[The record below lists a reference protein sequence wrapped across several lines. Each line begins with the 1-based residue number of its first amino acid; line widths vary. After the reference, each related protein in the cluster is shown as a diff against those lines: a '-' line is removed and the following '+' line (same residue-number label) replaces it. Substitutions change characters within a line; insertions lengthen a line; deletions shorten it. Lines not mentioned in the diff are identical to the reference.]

1 MHEFVEILI
10 MLILN
15 PSGKP
20 LEFDILYK
28 SAERTVLLICII
40 SSVGTDCVQIVCH
53 TMLATL
59 YVHCKIENI
68 SVSKVGQGG
77 L

>member
-1 MHEFVEILI
+1 MANLWNLTF
-10 MLILN
+10 
-15 PSGKP
+15 
-20 LEFDILYK
+20 LYK

-59 YVHCKIENI
+59 YVY
-68 SVSKVGQGG
+68 VSTLQDREYIGKQGRSRRT
-77 L
+77 LETSFDR